1 MTIDSFLNEA
11 QTSASCRASSSTAE
25 NAHSSRPRTAPSVVI
40 RLPFGT
46 ASLAKSVASTAT
58 TDSTLSTSSSLVSFD
73 AGDFACDVPAL
84 SSPVSN
90 NDQSVPNIGYSE
102 LVDESGVVTF
112 VCALCPFTA
121 KFFFSMKKHMSLV
134 HGGTLENRPIS
145 TVTTASTA
153 LPVLE
158 DQVSAVQENIL
169 DTPAS
174 MSVTVKQ
181 EADSFPP
188 ASTHERNLKAAERDA
203 PATLVRERK
212 SFAVTK
218 FEDISPERKPPVF
231 DGDSTAVTGESS
243 LPTSMSYKTI
253 SPATV
258 TYERSFV
265 DAPIFPT
272 VSKNLPATLAAE
284 RQISN
289 CVQSMHAP
297 NRSQPSSVVNMI
309 NLLATWP
316 YERHPYAAFPNG
328 RLASAYKSNLTSTPA
343 TSAIARWPAIVAS
356 TAFPTQFRRI
366 SDQGADFA
374 HNFFASRMKFRRSS
388 APPVARGTSS
398 VTTPECR
405 AAAVRCEN
413 RTTAAVDCGPCSAVV
428 VTSEPGLEF
437 SVERDRSGFARTTAT
452 IDNPLPTVEVSRNSY
467 ATVDGIVN
475 SAEISSAVGNHCS
488 TVSSVNSEN
497 TSTSASSAEH
507 RGSPFNSH
515 TAALLA
521 CFNLSMVGDSISE
534 DHCMATVSESNSVS
548 VCFLCLVH
556 VRKNALARLS
566 TYDLYKIFSRND
578 DFSLYAFL

>member
-1 MTIDSFLNEA
+1 MTIDSFSNEA
-11 QTSASCRASSSTAE
+11 QTSASCHASSPTTKSV
-25 NAHSSRPRTAPSVVI
+25 HSSCPRTAPSIVI

-46 ASLAKSVASTAT
+46 ASSAKSAAFTAT
-58 TDSTLSTSSSLVSFD
+58 TDSTLSASSSLVSFD
-73 AGDFACDVPAL
+73 AGDFACNVPAL

-90 NDQSVPNIGYSE
+90 NDQSVPNNGYSE

-112 VCALCPFTA
+112 VCALCPFEA
-121 KFFFSMKKHMSLV
+121 KFLFSMKKHMSLV

-153 LPVLE
+153 LSVLE
-158 DQVSAVQENIL
+158 DQASAVQEKIL
-169 DTPAS
+169 DTSTS

-181 EADSFPP
+181 EADSFP
-188 ASTHERNLKAAERDA
+188 ATSMHERNLKAAERDA
-203 PATLVRERK
+203 PATLACERN

-231 DGDSTAVTGESS
+231 DGDLTDGTGESS
-243 LPTSMSYKTI
+243 LPTSMSYETI

-265 DAPIFPT
+265 DALIFPT
-272 VSKNLPATLAAE
+272 VSRNLPATLAAE
-284 RQISN
+284 RQILN

-309 NLLATWP
+309 DSLAAWP
-316 YERHPYAAFPNG
+316 YERHPFAAFPND
-328 RLASAYKSNLTSTPA
+328 RLASAYESNLTSMPA
-343 TSAIARWPAIVAS
+343 TSAIERWPAIVAS
-356 TAFPTQFRRI
+356 TAVPTQLRRI

-374 HNFFASRMKFRRSS
+374 HNFFASCIKFRRSS
-388 APPVARGTSS
+388 APPVACGTSS

-405 AAAVRCEN
+405 AAAVQWGN
-413 RTTAAVDCGPCSAVV
+413 RTTAAVDCGPCSAIV

-437 SVERDRSGFARTTAT
+437 SVERDRLSFAITTAT
-452 IDNPLPTVEVSRNSY
+452 IDSPLPAVEVSRNSY
-467 ATVDGIVN
+467 ATAEGIEI
-475 SAEISSAVGNHCS
+475 SGEISSAVGNPRF

-507 RGSPFNSH
+507 RGSPFDSR

-521 CFNLSMVGDSISE
+521 CFNLSMVGDSVSE
-534 DHCMATVSESNSVS
+534 NHSMATVSEPNSVS
-548 VCFLCLVH
+548 VCCLCLVH
-556 VRKNALARLS
+556 VRKSALVRLS
-566 TYDLYKIFSRND
+566 TYNL
-578 DFSLYAFL
+578 